1 MCAKPAAQWL
11 RTQPR
16 LMSLATAATP
26 LLEQSPGAPYG
37 AAPAEWLTFAP
48 FGEHG
53 CTSADTSASTVYAVA

>member
-1 MCAKPAAQWL
+1 
-11 RTQPR
+11 
-16 LMSLATAATP
+16 MSLGLRAATP

>member
-1 MCAKPAAQWL
+1 MALVEEAMA
-11 RTQPR
+11 
-16 LMSLATAATP
+16 LAGWGALGRRAATP
-26 LLEQSPGAPYG
+26 RLAQSPGAPYG